1 MLKWLQPDCSL
12 PVSSLADISHEL
24 QTGDVV
30 LFSGRDALSTTIKYA
45 LRCFWT
51 HVALVVR
58 NEQNELLLW
67 ESTNDT
73 NVADLLTGKR
83 VIGAQ
88 LVDFHQRIQR
98 YDGLVAVR
106 RLASREQ
113 PDLTH
118 TIAGMIDEFVAV
130 PYKNFV
136 RHHLWRWL
144 WRRENHQEA
153 VFCSELLAAFFQ
165 RCGILQDERSADLFT
180 PRDFALTDRMP
191 FLLAPVLLSDT
202 VWHPGMAAQAAA

>member
-1 MLKWLQPDCSL
+1 MLKWLQPDSSI
-12 PVSSLADISHEL
+12 PVSSLAAMSHEL

-58 NEQNELLLW
+58 DEQGGLLLW

-73 NVADLLTGKR
+73 NVSDMLTGR
-83 VIGAQ
+83 MMIGAQ
-88 LVDFHQRIQR
+88 LVDFHQRVQR
-98 YDGLVAVR
+98 YDGVVAVR
-106 RLASREQ
+106 RLAQREQ
-113 PDLTH
+113 HSITDVIRH
-118 TIAGMIDEFVAV
+118 MIDEFAAV

-136 RHHLWRWL
+136 SHHFWRWL
-144 WRRENHQEA
+144 WRRDNHHEA

-165 RCGILQDERSADLFT
+165 RCGILQDERSTDLFT
-180 PRDFALTDRMP
+180 PRDFALAERMP

-202 VWHPGMAAQAAA
+202 VWEPAMEVRAAA